1 VTGVDAKIVEHWVCA
16 RCLAKG
22 LPQPVADRGGW
33 RVDTNTEEERR
44 RFVFAHPDPG
54 ITELASEI
62 VETRVFLK
70 LAGPD
75 QALMALLP
83 ERWKLQEARTMMIR
97 LRDDPLPPELPA
109 AFGAVVSRQ
118 NGANHVEIRTADG
131 ELAASGS
138 SAVFQ
143 NVYTYDSIETRP
155 QFRRRGLGIAVMRIL
170 GDFRP
175 KDSIEL
181 LVATEEGS
189 HLYTRLGWSLYS
201 PYATAVIEDDT
212 PQS

>member
-1 VTGVDAKIVEHWVCA
+1 MTDVDAKVVEHWVCA

-44 RFVFAHPDPG
+44 RFVFAHPGPG
-54 ITELASEI
+54 IAELASEL

-70 LAGPD
+70 LARAN

-97 LRDDPLPPELPA
+97 LRDDPLPPGLPA
-109 AFGAVVSRQ
+109 PFAATVSRQ

-131 ELAASGS
+131 ELAARGS

-155 QFRRRGLGIAVMRIL
+155 QFRRRGLGISVMRIL
-170 GDFRP
+170 GDLKP
-175 KDSIEL
+175 KDSMEV
-181 LVATEEGS
+181 LVATEEGR
-189 HLYTRLGWSLYS
+189 HLYARLGWSIYS
-201 PYATAVIEDDT
+201 PYATAAIED
-212 PQS
+212 